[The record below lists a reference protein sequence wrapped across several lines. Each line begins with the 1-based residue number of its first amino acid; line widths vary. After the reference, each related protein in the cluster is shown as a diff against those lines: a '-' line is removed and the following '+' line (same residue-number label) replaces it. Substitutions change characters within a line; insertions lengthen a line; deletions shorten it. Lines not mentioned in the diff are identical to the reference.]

1 MFKGTMNTKTASPLE
16 RMVFR
21 KTNTHAGRHLAV
33 TPENSTMRHLA
44 YGRIRLNASVP
55 KVSFGTGNRETG
67 LILLSGL
74 GTVRTDGKEFKL
86 GQYDA
91 IYIPRDS
98 KIEVFTKGQAD
109 IAEFSSDVEKRY
121 PLKAVR
127 YAETSQDPGMKFS
140 AGGPGSSRQLNMLS
154 KRDAWWPGLR
164 TPIRAIGQAGPRM
177 NTPRCSKK
185 CTFTLTC
192 QNRPTASSWFTPT
205 RSIRNW

>member
-1 MFKGTMNTKTASPLE
+1 MNTKTASPLE

-74 GTVRTDGKEFKL
+74 GTVRTDGKEFEL
-86 GQYDA
+86 GRYDA

-98 KIEVFTKGQAD
+98 KIEVSTKSDAD
-109 IAEFSSDVEKRY
+109 LAEFSSDVEGKY
-121 PLKAVR
+121 PLKVVR
-127 YAETSQDPGMKFS
+127 YAETSQDPGMRVS
-140 AGGPGSSRQLNMLS
+140 AGG
-154 KRDAWWPGLR
+154 
-164 TPIRAIGQAGPRM
+164 AGPLSARPAHFCPERRRP
-177 NTPRCSKK
+177 PR
-185 CTFTLTC
+185 TGPPRPREPP
-192 QNRPTASSWFTPT
+192 RPTPPLR
-205 RSIRNW
+205 RS